1 MYENETYEEILE
13 RSLNRVGTNVDK
25 REGSV
30 IMSAIAPVSA
40 EHAHIYTLLEG
51 IIRDGY
57 ADTATREYL
66 ILRCKERGIVPYE
79 ATKAVLK
86 GKFTKEVPIGS
97 RWSLSGLFYTV
108 ITFISSDENFY
119 YQLECESTGTEG
131 NKYFGELSPVDY
143 ASEDL
148 SGELVEL
155 LIPAEDNE
163 STEDLRLRY
172 FGSLKSS
179 AFGGNRR
186 DYIEKTDS
194 LDGVG
199 GTVVV
204 PVWNGGGTVKL
215 IIINSDFNVASDTLI
230 AKVQEA
236 VDPDQSGTG
245 LGFAPIG
252 HTVTVT
258 TATEVP
264 IGVSTRITFNEGYS
278 WERIQADAISAV
290 EDYFLSMRKAW
301 EGGGLVVR
309 VAHIENRLLNLDGVI
324 DIADTTINGGVD
336 NIVIAFDEIPVLGGI
351 VNE

>member
-30 IMSAIAPVSA
+30 IMNAIAPVSA
-40 EHAHIYTLLEG
+40 EHANLYTLLDG

-97 RWSLSGLFYTV
+97 RWSLNGLIYEV
-108 ITFISSDENFY
+108 ILFISSDESYY
-119 YQLECESTGTEG
+119 YQLQCESTGTEG
-131 NKYFGELSPVDY
+131 NKYFGELSSIDY
-143 ASEDL
+143 ASEGL
-148 SGELVEL
+148 AGEIVEL
-155 LIPAEDNE
+155 LIPAEDTE
-163 STEDLRLRY
+163 ATEDLRARY
-172 FGSLKSS
+172 FSSLKSS
-179 AFGGNRR
+179 AFGGNRQ

-194 LDGVG
+194 IDGVG

-215 IIINSDFNVASDTLI
+215 IIINSDYNVASEALI

-236 VDPDQSGTG
+236 VDPNQSGTG
-245 LGFAPIG
+245 MGFAPIG

-264 IGVSTRITFNEGYS
+264 INITTRITFNEGYS
-278 WERIQADAISAV
+278 WERLRADAISAI
-290 EDYFLSMRKAW
+290 EEYLLSMRKAW
-301 EGGGLVVR
+301 ESGGLVVR
-309 VAHIENRLLNLDGVI
+309 VAQIENRLLNLDGVV
-324 DIADTTINGGVD
+324 DIADTTVNGGTD
-336 NIVIAFDEIPVLGGI
+336 NIVIASDEVPVLGGI